1 MDDRVDNNGGVRD
14 GKQLSV
20 DHRRMDEQ
28 IGGDEMKSMIL
39 IMSRREAEKRLRAK
53 KRQMMIRQAIKYLAR
68 IATLVCGFWGVFAI
82 TVPYSTMGVAGV
94 LAALA
99 MIPMM
104 YGMEDME

>member
-1 MDDRVDNNGGVRD
+1 MDDRVDNNSGVRD
-14 GKQLSV
+14 GKQLGM
-20 DHRRMDEQ
+20 DHRCVDEQ

-39 IMSRREAEKRLRAK
+39 IMSRLEAEKRLRAK

-68 IATLVCGFWGVFAI
+68 IATLACGFWGVFAI

-104 YGMEDME
+104 YGMEEME

>member
-1 MDDRVDNNGGVRD
+1 
-14 GKQLSV
+14 
-20 DHRRMDEQ
+20 
-28 IGGDEMKSMIL
+28 MKSMIL
-39 IMSRREAEKRLRAK
+39 IMSRREAENRLRAK

-68 IATLVCGFWGVFAI
+68 IATLACGFWGVFAI
-82 TVPYSTMGVAGV
+82 TVPYSTMGVASV

>member
-1 MDDRVDNNGGVRD
+1 
-14 GKQLSV
+14 
-20 DHRRMDEQ
+20 
-28 IGGDEMKSMIL
+28 MKSLIL
-39 IMSRREAEKRLRAK
+39 ITCQSEAKRRIRAK

>member
-1 MDDRVDNNGGVRD
+1 
-14 GKQLSV
+14 
-20 DHRRMDEQ
+20 
-28 IGGDEMKSMIL
+28 MKSMIL

-53 KRQMMIRQAIKYLAR
+53 KRQMMVRRAIKWLTQFLTLFFAYL
-68 IATLVCGFWGVFAI
+68 GVFAI

-104 YGMEDME
+104 YGMEEME

>member
-1 MDDRVDNNGGVRD
+1 
-14 GKQLSV
+14 
-20 DHRRMDEQ
+20 
-28 IGGDEMKSMIL
+28 MKSMIL
-39 IMSRREAEKRLRAK
+39 IMCQSEAKRRIRAK
-53 KRQMMIRQAIKYLAR
+53 KRQMMVRQAIKYLAR
-68 IATLVCGFWGVFAI
+68 IATLACGFWGVFAI

>member
-1 MDDRVDNNGGVRD
+1 
-14 GKQLSV
+14 
-20 DHRRMDEQ
+20 
-28 IGGDEMKSMIL
+28 MKSLIL
-39 IMSRREAEKRLRAK
+39 ITCQSEAKRRIRAK

-68 IATLVCGFWGVFAI
+68 IATLACGFWGVFAI

>member
-1 MDDRVDNNGGVRD
+1 MCQSEA
-14 GKQLSV
+14 K
-20 DHRRMDEQ
+20 RR
-28 IGGDEMKSMIL
+28 I
-39 IMSRREAEKRLRAK
+39 RAK

-82 TVPYSTMGVAGV
+82 AVPYSTMGVAGV

-104 YGMEDME
+104 YGMEEME

>member
-1 MDDRVDNNGGVRD
+1 MCQNEA
-14 GKQLSV
+14 K
-20 DHRRMDEQ
+20 RR
-28 IGGDEMKSMIL
+28 I
-39 IMSRREAEKRLRAK
+39 RAK
-53 KRQMMIRQAIKYLAR
+53 KRQMMIRRAIKYLAR
-68 IATLVCGFWGVFAI
+68 IATLACGFWGVFAI

>member
-1 MDDRVDNNGGVRD
+1 
-14 GKQLSV
+14 
-20 DHRRMDEQ
+20 
-28 IGGDEMKSMIL
+28 MKSMIL
-39 IMSRREAEKRLRAK
+39 IMCQSEAKRRIRAK

-68 IATLVCGFWGVFAI
+68 IATLACGFWGVFAI

>member
-1 MDDRVDNNGGVRD
+1 MRALVVTMCQNEA
-14 GKQLSV
+14 K
-20 DHRRMDEQ
+20 RR
-28 IGGDEMKSMIL
+28 I
-39 IMSRREAEKRLRAK
+39 RAK

-68 IATLVCGFWGVFAI
+68 IATLACGFWGVFAI
-82 TVPYSTMGVAGV
+82 AVPYSTMGVAGV

>member
-1 MDDRVDNNGGVRD
+1 MRALVVTMCQNEA
-14 GKQLSV
+14 K
-20 DHRRMDEQ
+20 RR
-28 IGGDEMKSMIL
+28 I
-39 IMSRREAEKRLRAK
+39 RAK

-68 IATLVCGFWGVFAI
+68 IATLACGFWGVFAI

>member
-1 MDDRVDNNGGVRD
+1 
-14 GKQLSV
+14 
-20 DHRRMDEQ
+20 
-28 IGGDEMKSMIL
+28 
-39 IMSRREAEKRLRAK
+39 
-53 KRQMMIRQAIKYLAR
+53 MMIRQAMKYLAR

>member
-1 MDDRVDNNGGVRD
+1 MRALVVTMCQNEA
-14 GKQLSV
+14 K
-20 DHRRMDEQ
+20 RR
-28 IGGDEMKSMIL
+28 I
-39 IMSRREAEKRLRAK
+39 RAK

>member
-1 MDDRVDNNGGVRD
+1 MRALVVTMCQNEA
-14 GKQLSV
+14 K
-20 DHRRMDEQ
+20 RR
-28 IGGDEMKSMIL
+28 I
-39 IMSRREAEKRLRAK
+39 RAK

-68 IATLVCGFWGVFAI
+68 IATLACGFWGVFAI

-104 YGMEDME
+104 YGMEEME

>member
-1 MDDRVDNNGGVRD
+1 MRALVVTMCQNEA
-14 GKQLSV
+14 K
-20 DHRRMDEQ
+20 RR
-28 IGGDEMKSMIL
+28 I
-39 IMSRREAEKRLRAK
+39 RAK

-104 YGMEDME
+104 WGMEDME

>member
-1 MDDRVDNNGGVRD
+1 
-14 GKQLSV
+14 
-20 DHRRMDEQ
+20 
-28 IGGDEMKSMIL
+28 MKSLIL
-39 IMSRREAEKRLRAK
+39 ITCQSEAKRRIRAK

-99 MIPMM
+99 MIPML
-104 YGMEDME
+104 YGMEAME

>member
-1 MDDRVDNNGGVRD
+1 MRALVVTMCQNEA
-14 GKQLSV
+14 K
-20 DHRRMDEQ
+20 RR
-28 IGGDEMKSMIL
+28 I
-39 IMSRREAEKRLRAK
+39 RAK
-53 KRQMMIRQAIKYLAR
+53 KRQLMIRQAIKYLAR

>member
-1 MDDRVDNNGGVRD
+1 MRALVVTMCQNEA
-14 GKQLSV
+14 K
-20 DHRRMDEQ
+20 RR
-28 IGGDEMKSMIL
+28 I
-39 IMSRREAEKRLRAK
+39 RAK

-68 IATLVCGFWGVFAI
+68 IATLACGFWGVFAI
-82 TVPYSTMGVAGV
+82 AVPYSTMGVAGM